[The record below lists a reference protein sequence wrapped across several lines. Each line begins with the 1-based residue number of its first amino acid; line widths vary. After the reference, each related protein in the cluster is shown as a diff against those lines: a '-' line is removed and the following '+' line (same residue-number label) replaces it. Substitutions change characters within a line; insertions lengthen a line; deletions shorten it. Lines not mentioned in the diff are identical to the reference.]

1 MDSFQNI
8 NISCTDQY
16 HLAARFYSPKKPNT
30 TTLPIL
36 IAPATGITTQFYHPF
51 AEWLAEQGFHV
62 LSFDFRGIGKS
73 LQGSI
78 KKSKANII
86 QWGQLDL
93 PAAIEK
99 LLQLTQA
106 NKIVLL
112 GHSAGGQLTGIIPN
126 YQKIAKIISV
136 SGSSGHTKGLKG
148 KTRILGPIMFHGIF
162 PIARY
167 TLGYGP
173 TKMIG
178 MGENLPKDVAKQW
191 AEFCAKPGYI
201 INAFNQELNV
211 NQDFHK
217 KITQKITSIYATD
230 DEIATQK
237 NVNDLLRL
245 YPNAQIKTIALNP
258 LEYQYPHI
266 GHMLMFKR
274 SHQKLWDII
283 RNELIFNTE
292 Q

>member
-1 MDSFQNI
+1 MESYQNI
-8 NISCTDQY
+8 DISCTDQY
-16 HLAARFYSPKKPNT
+16 RLAGRFYPTKIKNT
-30 TTLPIL
+30 SKLPIL
-36 IAPATGITTQFYHPF
+36 IAPATGITTQFYHSF
-51 AEWLAEQGFHV
+51 AEWLAEQGFDV

-73 LQGSI
+73 LHGSI
-78 KKSKANII
+78 KNSNANII

-93 PAAIEK
+93 PAAIET
-99 LLQLTQA
+99 LLQLTHA
-106 NKIVLL
+106 NKIILI

-126 YQKIAKIISV
+126 YPKIAKIISV

-148 KTRILGPIMFHGIF
+148 RTRFLGPIMFKGVF
-162 PIARY
+162 PLARY

-173 TKMIG
+173 TKIIG

-201 INAFNQELNV
+201 MNAFDKELNI

-217 KITQKITSIYATD
+217 QITQEITSIYATD
-230 DEIATQK
+230 DEIATQQ

-245 YPNAQIKTIALNP
+245 YPNAQIKIIALNP
-258 LEYQYPHI
+258 IDHEYSHI

-274 SHQKLWDII
+274 SHQKLWHII
-283 RNELIFNTE
+283 QHELTA
-292 Q
+292 